1 MISLIKFLEFP
12 AFDPTLKILPPQI
25 FHFSHR
31 PIAVQEVSK
40 PSALES
46 HAPSGC
52 VDVMAGFENLPRPIT
67 ETPAPIAMQ
76 AFVREGSKKVELCC
90 HLRFL

>member
-1 MISLIKFLEFP
+1 MISLIKFLMFP
-12 AFDPTLKILPPQI
+12 AFDPAFELLPPQI
-25 FHFSHR
+25 FHLSHR
-31 PIAVQEVSK
+31 SIAVQKVGK
-40 PSALES
+40 PAPLRG

-52 VDVMAGFENLPRPIT
+52 VDVMAGFEYLPWPIA

-76 AFVREGSKKVELCC
+76 ALVWEGSKKVELCC